1 MRFYLLLTVTLLLT
15 LSTRGDA
22 GARRANGLPKQFVLR
37 TCTGNCRLCGAIC
50 CCEPKVC
57 RNNQCIDDK

>member
-1 MRFYLLLTVTLLLT
+1 M
-15 LSTRGDA
+15 STGGDA
-22 GARRANGLPKQFVLR
+22 GPRRANGLPKHFVLR